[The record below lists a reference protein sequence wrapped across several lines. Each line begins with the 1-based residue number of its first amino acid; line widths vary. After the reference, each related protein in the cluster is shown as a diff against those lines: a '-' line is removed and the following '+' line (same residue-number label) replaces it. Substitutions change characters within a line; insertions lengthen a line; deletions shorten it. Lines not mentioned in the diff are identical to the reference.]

1 MSAKLLRKVIGNID
15 QFPLS
20 ELEKLIGEGLHE
32 SDIYRTLLDSLPE
45 GHVIVTRDHR
55 VVFVSKAMSRLIPAD
70 RRYRLREG
78 VRIESSVF
86 NKDVKDYMIAV
97 LSGKERAEA
106 RDFAFQA
113 GEGAS
118 VMRVSFRTFEVD
130 DESLTD
136 ITVRDITEEINKETK
151 LRRSE
156 SLASMTTMAAGIAHE
171 IKNPLAAIKIH
182 LQLLRKAFRS
192 KGRLSEEDADRYL
205 SVLDE
210 EMPGIYTEEAS
221 LDPMLIRR
229 AVRERNY
236 RLLPGSMAE
245 LAGECHDIFLRTR
258 DGQLCDIMIDRA
270 ALAAMQEAAA
280 RTGDAVLKSYASIRA
295 AAADIK
301 IASRAVMT
309 GKDETFLDRAL
320 AECDGLDREKL
331 IKAAASGMEG
341 IYAYL
346 ENTDF
351 SDAIPELRRSQAAF
365 ERWCDDKII
374 REIKPQLWNSF
385 GLGPIAAY
393 IIARE
398 TEIRS
403 VRILLAAKQN
413 GFPEDMIRERI
424 RETYV

>member
-86 NKDVKDYMIAV
+86 DKDVKDYMIAV

-113 GEGAS
+113 GEGTS

-171 IKNPLAAIKIH
+171 IKNPLAAMKIH

-210 EMPGIYTEEAS
+210 EIDHLNSIAVDFLFAVRPMNVELILGSINSVIDDLVVFLTPEANDKKIEIRTDLEAFLPSVELDQRYIRQSLLNIVENAFSAMPGGGVLKISTKLDGDYETIRIEDNGTGIDEESLSKIFEPYFTTKAS
-221 LDPMLIRR
+221 GTGLGLT
-229 AVRERNY
+229 VVYKVVKEHH
-236 RLLPGSMAE
+236 G
-245 LAGECHDIFLRTR
+245 DIFVSSEMGKGTVF
-258 DGQLCDIMIDRA
+258 
-270 ALAAMQEAAA
+270 
-280 RTGDAVLKSYASIRA
+280 T
-295 AAADIK
+295 IK
-301 IASRAVMT
+301 LPV
-309 GKDETFLDRAL
+309 
-320 AECDGLDREKL
+320 
-331 IKAAASGMEG
+331 
-341 IYAYL
+341 
-346 ENTDF
+346 
-351 SDAIPELRRSQAAF
+351 PRSQRKALVSKE
-365 ERWCDDKII
+365 ER
-374 REIKPQLWNSF
+374 E
-385 GLGPIAAY
+385 
-393 IIARE
+393 
-398 TEIRS
+398 
-403 VRILLAAKQN
+403 
-413 GFPEDMIRERI
+413 
-424 RETYV
+424 

>member
-1 MSAKLLRKVIGNID
+1 MSAKLLRKVIGNIG

-86 NKDVKDYMIAV
+86 DKDVKDYMIAV

-136 ITVRDITEEINKETK
+136 ITVREEINKETK

-171 IKNPLAAIKIH
+171 IKNPLAAMKIH

-192 KGRLSEEDADRYL
+192 KGRLSEEDAVRYL

-210 EMPGIYTEEAS
+210 EIDHLNSIAVDFLFAVRPMNVELILGSINSVIDDLVVFLTPEASDKKIEIRTDLEAFLPSVELDQRYIRQSLLNIVENAFSAMPGGGVLKISTKLDGDYETIRIEDNGTGIDEESLSKIFEPYFTTKAS
-221 LDPMLIRR
+221 GTGLGLT
-229 AVRERNY
+229 VVYKVVKEHH
-236 RLLPGSMAE
+236 G
-245 LAGECHDIFLRTR
+245 DIFVSSEMGKGTVF
-258 DGQLCDIMIDRA
+258 
-270 ALAAMQEAAA
+270 
-280 RTGDAVLKSYASIRA
+280 T
-295 AAADIK
+295 IK
-301 IASRAVMT
+301 LPV
-309 GKDETFLDRAL
+309 
-320 AECDGLDREKL
+320 
-331 IKAAASGMEG
+331 
-341 IYAYL
+341 
-346 ENTDF
+346 
-351 SDAIPELRRSQAAF
+351 PRSQRKALVSKE
-365 ERWCDDKII
+365 ER
-374 REIKPQLWNSF
+374 E
-385 GLGPIAAY
+385 
-393 IIARE
+393 
-398 TEIRS
+398 
-403 VRILLAAKQN
+403 
-413 GFPEDMIRERI
+413 
-424 RETYV
+424 